1 MKKIIS
7 FGSRIKQNA
16 NKLLCSFSPHRL
28 ELSLL
33 RAYKHEMK
41 QTSGNYGGNQSLLI
55 DQDLS
60 YDTDVSLNST
70 SITNNSTQTAYKN
83 D

>member
-1 MKKIIS
+1 
-7 FGSRIKQNA
+7 
-16 NKLLCSFSPHRL
+16 
-28 ELSLL
+28 
-33 RAYKHEMK
+33 MK

-55 DQDLS
+55 DQDLP